1 MKHEDYKV
9 GWICALPTELAA
21 AACMLDEL
29 HNPLPQPATDDN
41 NYTLGRIGPHNVAI
55 AGLPAGVMGVTSA
68 ARVAEQMRTSF
79 PSMRFGLMVGIGG
92 GVPSDDHDIRLGDV
106 VVSKPG
112 DTSGGVIQY
121 DFGKTV
127 KECRFVRTSS
137 LNRPPDVLLKAVTN
151 LQARH
156 MYETSRIPRILSD
169 STARCPLRKQACS
182 YPGAS
187 SDQLYCWKYDH
198 VQQQSTCAQCDSSQL
213 VNRLPRPSNDPV
225 MHYGLIASGNQVMRD
240 GVTRERLRKELNI
253 LCFEMEAAGLMDTF
267 PCLVVRGI
275 CDYADTH
282 KNKQWQD
289 YAAATAAAYAKELL
303 GITHIHGNVGN
314 EGAEKNIYRGIQK
327 LNPNIASDRETLYR
341 YFLSSLSTDPI
352 PRDDQCARQAH
363 YVSEHILSKFHRAG
377 PWGLCLRKY
386 LEDGNPLNI
395 RDFEGKTP
403 LHHAVVT
410 NYDRDDKVRAL
421 VEAGAD
427 IAMKDFMEQ
436 TPVDLAR
443 GKNEQIFIFL
453 LKTWQKSVVAEQRYQ
468 DKK

>member
-1 MKHEDYKV
+1 MSSSCVDAALPSRRFHPIAREDTRYYARREIPPSILQDEMKHEDYKV

-21 AACMLDEL
+21 AACMLDE
-29 HNPLPQPATDDN
+29 HHDALPQPATDDN
-41 NYTLGRIGPHNVAI
+41 NYTLGQIGPHNVAI
-55 AGLPAGVMGVTSA
+55 AGLPAGVTGVTSA

-127 KECRFVRTSS
+127 KECRFVRTGS
-137 LNRPPDVLLKAVTN
+137 LNRPPDVLLNAVTS

-169 STARCPLRKQACS
+169 STARFPLRKPACS

-187 SDQLYCWKYDH
+187 SDHLYQWKYDH
-198 VQQQSTCAQCDSSQL
+198 VQQQPTCAQCDSSQL
-213 VNRLPRPSNDPV
+213 ASRPPRPSNDPV

-253 LCFEMEAAGLMDTF
+253 LCFEMEAAGIMDNF

-314 EGAEKNIYRGIQK
+314 QGAEKN
-327 LNPNIASDRETLYR
+327 LYGGMTFR
-341 YFLSSLSTDPI
+341 
-352 PRDDQCARQAH
+352 
-363 YVSEHILSKFHRAG
+363 
-377 PWGLCLRKY
+377 
-386 LEDGNPLNI
+386 
-395 RDFEGKTP
+395 
-403 LHHAVVT
+403 
-410 NYDRDDKVRAL
+410 
-421 VEAGAD
+421 
-427 IAMKDFMEQ
+427 
-436 TPVDLAR
+436 
-443 GKNEQIFIFL
+443 
-453 LKTWQKSVVAEQRYQ
+453 
-468 DKK
+468 